1 MIRILSMHYYISMKK
16 RHLLPENAPNLPPN
30 LHDKTPTK
38 SKSTQELESFIDPK
52 CNELILGSLKRDAE
66 IKQ

>member
-1 MIRILSMHYYISMKK
+1 MKK